1 MTNGEQPGFAARAIR
16 RLKRL
21 PVLDRRTRFRD
32 LARLSPEQ
40 RSPRSPVIQFYS
52 PDNNIGN
59 FTPVLG
65 IRAMIG
71 RDTDTWSMHDRNA
84 DFGFINEHYRCA
96 IIGGAGLL
104 HGVFEPFWR
113 AMAERCRIPMIIW
126 GVGVC
131 IPDGQNPIVPRET
144 VARVAGRCELIN
156 VRDDLTAD
164 TYALRT
170 ADISACPTLV
180 YCDTFRSRVVRDAR
194 TLLYSSHIDLVAP
207 EETQRLVDTARGSRR
222 TFLFTDNIQRRRFG
236 LRDIILKRYCP
247 AGLVVTTRLHGSIIA
262 HGLGIPYIA
271 VARDEKIRRFN
282 ALYGNGVCVE
292 SADELKAA
300 LAGAPPAITNTQ
312 ALHAVRAF
320 GRRASAWVES
330 QVGGTS
336 DRPVEASQNA
346 A

>member
-1 MTNGEQPGFAARAIR
+1 MTKGEQPGFAARAIR
-16 RLKRL
+16 RLKRI

-32 LARLSPEQ
+32 LARLAPEH
-40 RSPRSPVIQFYS
+40 RSAHCPIVQFYS

-65 IRAMIG
+65 IRTMIG
-71 RDTDTWSMHDRNA
+71 RDTDTWSMHDRGV
-84 DFGFINEHYRCA
+84 DFDFINANYRCA

-113 AMAERCRIPMIIW
+113 AMADRCRIPTIIW

-131 IPDGQNPIVPRET
+131 IPDGQNPIVARDV

-164 TYALRT
+164 TYGLRS
-170 ADISACPTLV
+170 ADISACPTLE
-180 YCDTFRSRVVRDAR
+180 YCDSFRSRVVRDAR
-194 TLLYSSHIDLVAP
+194 TLLYSSHVDLVAP
-207 EETQRLVDTARGSRR
+207 EETNRLMDIARASRR

-236 LRDIILKRYCP
+236 LRDIVLKRYCP

-282 ALYGNGVCVE
+282 ALYGNGACVD
-292 SADELKAA
+292 SSDDLKAV
-300 LAGAPPAITNTQ
+300 LAGAPPAVTNSQ

-320 GRRASAWVES
+320 GRRAAAWVNA
-330 QVGGTS
+330 QLGQAG
-336 DRPVEASQNA
+336 RAPVEASQHA